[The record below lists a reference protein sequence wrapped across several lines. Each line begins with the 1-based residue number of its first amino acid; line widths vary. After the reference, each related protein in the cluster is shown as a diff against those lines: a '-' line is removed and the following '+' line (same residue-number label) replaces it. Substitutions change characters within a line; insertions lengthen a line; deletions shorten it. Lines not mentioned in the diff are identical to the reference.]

1 MLDVKFKNNTKFKI
15 CGKSDYVR
23 NRSSSNVMHSSVQK
37 TGYRD
42 YINEIFAGLI
52 WLG

>member
-1 MLDVKFKNNTKFKI
+1 MWDDKFKDNTKFKTCEKGNLI
-15 CGKSDYVR
+15 RDR
-23 NRSSSNVMHSSVQK
+23 LSNDVMHSSEQK

>member
-1 MLDVKFKNNTKFKI
+1 MWDDKFKENTKFKTCEKGDFI
-15 CGKSDYVR
+15 R
-23 NRSSSNVMHSSVQK
+23 NPLSNNVMHSSAQK

-42 YINEIFAGLI
+42 YINGIFAGLI